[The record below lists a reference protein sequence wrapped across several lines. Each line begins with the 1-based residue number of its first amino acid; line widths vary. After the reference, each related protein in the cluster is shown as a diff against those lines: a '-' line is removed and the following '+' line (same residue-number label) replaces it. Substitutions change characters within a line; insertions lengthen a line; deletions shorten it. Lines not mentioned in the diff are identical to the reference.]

1 MDKIAFV
8 NSYIEKCDDV
18 ISRKNVDEAKK
29 LQTEI
34 ISTFDD
40 EINNIRRELD
50 NYSFAG
56 LYSSGRTIDF
66 IGDLVLLRQ
75 KLQNYSCNLKEE
87 EKKQEHALELA
98 RLSQP
103 ILTAT
108 AEANQEMTANIN
120 ITISNVIESLDSI
133 PEEQVTSA
141 EKETIKDY
149 LYSME
154 GISSTKN
161 KDKLWDKAKELL
173 KYLLD
178 KSFDVAIAILPYIV
192 KTLQS
197 GI

>member
-18 ISRKNVDEAKK
+18 ISRKNVNEAKK

-50 NYSFAG
+50 NYSFSG

-87 EKKQEHALELA
+87 EKKQEHALDLA